1 MSLDSINFKNE
12 ILNLYSKKNYKAIV
26 DKKYIFDNFSN
37 YNDIKILKI
46 YFIACLNTNNIEY
59 ITNYENYILA
69 NVKDRETIFILIF
82 SYIKIGNFNKA
93 LKISHFYLDK
103 NLENASSDLSILN
116 YFNLKKIKIFISND
130 KNEIQSFFLFSIF
143 LRKILFFDYSIYL
156 LKKLI
161 NIDRNNHIY
170 LFHLGKAY
178 QDQEKFRYAIKYL
191 KFSLKNKSDLE
202 DTINS
207 LAVCL
212 IEIGKY
218 DEAEKILKD
227 GIKKNKNNKFFYSN
241 LGKIYNETEQF
252 NKSIKFYNLGLD
264 IDMNDPIINFG
275 KAICL
280 LKKGNINESFK
291 YLNYRINGY
300 LLTNEFKSR
309 FKSSRLTNL
318 ENIKNKKILVFYEQ
332 GLGDTIQFC
341 RYIKVLL
348 EGGAKVFF
356 IPQKNLSLLMKSL
369 DRKVKIFEEK
379 DEIPNYDYY
388 VPLFDLPFL
397 FHNKFGNF
405 NYKKSYLNI
414 ENKYIEIW
422 KKKLPKNKINIA
434 ICWKSN
440 NDLSKSFSFTNFKKI
455 SKIKKINLISLQ
467 FKSELEFS
475 NSKSDIRIQYFN
487 NLDKNN
493 DFLDS
498 ACIIKL
504 VDLVIT
510 CDTSICHLSGAL
522 NTKTW
527 VLLRKNPDWRWYNL
541 NNVWYNNLKI
551 FKQKEFFNWKSVF
564 DDVYNNLI
572 NEYKL

>member
-1 MSLDSINFKNE
+1 MSLDSKNFKNE
-12 ILNLYSKKNYKAIV
+12 ILNLYSKKNYKEIIN
-26 DKKYIFDNFSN
+26 KKHIFDNFNN
-37 YNDIKILKI
+37 YNDNKILKI
-46 YFIACLNTNNIEY
+46 YFVSCLKTSNFEY
-59 ITNYENYILA
+59 ITDYENYILT
-69 NVKDRETIFILIF
+69 NTKDREIIFILIF
-82 SYIKIGNFNKA
+82 AYIKVKNFNKV
-93 LKISHFYLDK
+93 LKISNFYLNK
-103 NLENASSDLSILN
+103 NLENVSSDLSIIKYIN
-116 YFNLKKIKIFISND
+116 FKKIKIIDIKD
-130 KNEIQSFFLFSIF
+130 KIEIQSFFLFSIF
-143 LRKILFFDYSIYL
+143 LRKILFFEYSIHL

-161 NIDRNNHIY
+161 NFDKNNYIY

-178 QDQEKFRYAIKYL
+178 QDQEKFEYAIKFL
-191 KFSLKNKSDLE
+191 KFSLKINPDLE

-218 DEAEKILKD
+218 DEAEKILKE
-227 GIKKNKNNKFFYSN
+227 GIKKNKKNKFFYSN

-252 NKSIKFYNLGLD
+252 NKSIKFYNFGLD
-264 IDMNDPIINFG
+264 IDINDPIINFG

-280 LKKGNINESFK
+280 LKKGDIKESFK
-291 YLNYRINGY
+291 FLNYRINGY

-309 FKSSRLTNL
+309 FKSPRLTNL
-318 ENIKNKKILVFYEQ
+318 ENIKNKKILVFFEQ

-341 RYIKVLL
+341 RYIKILI

-356 IPQKNLSLLMKSL
+356 IPQKKLSLLMKSL
-369 DRKVKIFEEK
+369 DRNIKIFEENDK
-379 DEIPNYDYY
+379 IPSYDYY
-388 VPLFDLPFL
+388 LPLFDLPFL
-397 FHNKFGNF
+397 FYNKFGSF
-405 NYKKSYLNI
+405 NYEKSYLNI
-414 ENKYIEIW
+414 ENKYLNIW
-422 KKKLPKNKINIA
+422 KQKLPKNKINIA

-440 NDLSKSFSFTNFKKI
+440 NDTSKSFSFINFEKI

-467 FKSELEFS
+467 FNDSDFS
-475 NSKSDIRIQYFN
+475 NSKSDIKIHSFN

-527 VLLRKNPDWRWYNL
+527 VLLRKNPDWRWYDI
-541 NNVWYNNLKI
+541 NNDWYNNLNI
-551 FKQKEFFNWKSVF
+551 FKQKKFFNWESVF
-564 DDVYNNLI
+564 DDVYNKLIKEYNL
-572 NEYKL
+572 

>member
-1 MSLDSINFKNE
+1 MSLDSKNFKNQ
-12 ILNLYSKKNYKAIV
+12 ILNLYSKKNYKEIIN
-26 DKKYIFDNFSN
+26 KKHIFDNFNN

-46 YFIACLNTNNIEY
+46 YFVSCLKTSNFEY
-59 ITNYENYILA
+59 ITDYENYILT
-69 NVKDRETIFILIF
+69 NIKDREIIFILIF
-82 SYIKIGNFNKA
+82 AYIKVKNFNKV
-93 LKISHFYLDK
+93 LEISNFYINK
-103 NLENASSDLSILN
+103 NLENVSSDLSIIKYIN
-116 YFNLKKIKIFISND
+116 FKEIKIIDIKD
-130 KNEIQSFFLFSIF
+130 KIEIQSFFLFSIF
-143 LRKILFFDYSIYL
+143 LRKILFFEYSIHL

-161 NIDRNNHIY
+161 NFEKNNYIY

-178 QDQEKFRYAIKYL
+178 QDQEKFQYAIKFL
-191 KFSLKNKSDLE
+191 KFSLKINPDLE

-218 DEAEKILKD
+218 DEAEKILKE
-227 GIKKNKNNKFFYSN
+227 GIKKNKKNKFFYSN

-252 NKSIKFYNLGLD
+252 NKSIKFYNFGLD
-264 IDMNDPIINFG
+264 IDINDPIINFG

-280 LKKGNINESFK
+280 LKKGDIKESFK
-291 YLNYRINGY
+291 FLNYRINGY

-309 FKSSRLTNL
+309 FKSPRLTKL
-318 ENIKNKKILVFYEQ
+318 ENIKNKKILVFFEQ

-341 RYIKVLL
+341 RYIKILI
-348 EGGAKVFF
+348 EEGAKVFF
-356 IPQKNLSLLMKSL
+356 IPQKKLSLLMKSL
-369 DRKVKIFEEK
+369 DRNIKIFEENDK
-379 DEIPNYDYY
+379 IPSYDYY
-388 VPLFDLPFL
+388 LPLFDLPFL
-397 FHNKFGNF
+397 FYNKFGKF
-405 NYKKSYLNI
+405 NYEKSYLNI
-414 ENKYIEIW
+414 ENKYLNTW
-422 KKKLPKNKINIA
+422 KQKLPKNKINIA

-440 NDLSKSFSFTNFKKI
+440 NDKSKSFSFINFEKI

-467 FKSELEFS
+467 FNDSDFP
-475 NSKSDIRIQYFN
+475 NSKSDIKIQSFN

-527 VLLRKNPDWRWYNL
+527 VLLRKNPDWRWYDI
-541 NNVWYNNLKI
+541 NNDWYNNLNI
-551 FKQKEFFNWKSVF
+551 FKQKKFFNWESVF
-564 DDVYNNLI
+564 DDVYNKLIKEYNL
-572 NEYKL
+572 

>member
-1 MSLDSINFKNE
+1 MSLDSKNFKNE
-12 ILNLYSKKNYKAIV
+12 ILNLYSKKNYKEIIN
-26 DKKYIFDNFSN
+26 KKHIFDNFNN
-37 YNDIKILKI
+37 YNDNKILKI
-46 YFIACLNTNNIEY
+46 YFVSCLKTSNFEY
-59 ITNYENYILA
+59 ITDYENYILT
-69 NVKDRETIFILIF
+69 NTKDREIILILIF
-82 SYIKIGNFNKA
+82 AYIKVKNFNKV
-93 LKISHFYLDK
+93 LKISNFYLNK
-103 NLENASSDLSILN
+103 NLENVSSDLSIIKYIN
-116 YFNLKKIKIFISND
+116 FKKIKIIDIKD
-130 KNEIQSFFLFSIF
+130 KIEIQSFFLFSIF
-143 LRKILFFDYSIYL
+143 LRKILFFEYSIHL

-161 NIDRNNHIY
+161 NFDKNNYIY

-178 QDQEKFRYAIKYL
+178 QDQEKFEYAIKFL
-191 KFSLKNKSDLE
+191 KFSLKINPDLE

-218 DEAEKILKD
+218 DEAEKILKE
-227 GIKKNKNNKFFYSN
+227 GIKKNKKNKFFYSN

-252 NKSIKFYNLGLD
+252 NKSIKFYNFGLD
-264 IDMNDPIINFG
+264 IDINDPIINFG

-280 LKKGNINESFK
+280 LKKGDIKESFK
-291 YLNYRINGY
+291 FLNYRINGY

-309 FKSSRLTNL
+309 FKSPRLTNL
-318 ENIKNKKILVFYEQ
+318 ENIKNKKILVFFEQ

-341 RYIKVLL
+341 RYIKILI

-356 IPQKNLSLLMKSL
+356 IPQKKLSLLMKSL
-369 DRKVKIFEEK
+369 DRNIKIFEENDK
-379 DEIPNYDYY
+379 IPSYDYY
-388 VPLFDLPFL
+388 LPLFDLPFL
-397 FHNKFGNF
+397 FYNKFGSF
-405 NYKKSYLNI
+405 NYEKSYLNI
-414 ENKYIEIW
+414 ENKYLNIW
-422 KKKLPKNKINIA
+422 KQKLPKNKINIA

-440 NDLSKSFSFTNFKKI
+440 NDTSKSFSFINFEKI

-467 FKSELEFS
+467 FNDSDFS
-475 NSKSDIRIQYFN
+475 NSKSDIKIHSFN

-527 VLLRKNPDWRWYNL
+527 VLLRKNPDWRWYDI
-541 NNVWYNNLKI
+541 NNDWYNNLNI
-551 FKQKEFFNWKSVF
+551 FKQKKFFNWESVF
-564 DDVYNNLI
+564 DDVYNKLIKEYNL
-572 NEYKL
+572 